1 MEKIATIKDEKLAD
15 KIDAG
20 DKKKIND
27 TIEETLKWLELNQ
40 RRAETEEFEHKLKEI
55 ERICLPLMIKLY
67 DGTGGPHSG
76 AGGNSAE
83 PTIELI
89 KKIERICSP
98 LMIKLYGG
106 AGGPHLGA
114 GGNSAES
121 TIELIKIIAIVL
133 VAILIKPAATA
144 TSATATTTTAT
155 TTSATTT
162 STTTATT
169 TTMTTTATTAF
180 LLFTIILKYSIHCYP
195 STYCIR
201 FDTNIEGQNKPIIIN
216 VTQSWSPLGANHLY
230 DIIHSSFYSVP
241 AAFFRVVPKFVVQF
255 GISGDPT
262 QNVLWNKTILDD
274 PVKISNLMGTVS
286 YATDGPNTRTTQLF
300 INYDNN
306 SRLDALGFSPL
317 GN

>member
-1 MEKIATIKDEKLAD
+1 MVKDQVHTHTTKADRRSVATDRPPIRQSTP
-15 KIDAG
+15 G
-20 DKKKIND
+20 
-27 TIEETLKWLELNQ
+27 NQ
-40 RRAETEEFEHKLKEI
+40 
-55 ERICLPLMIKLY
+55 LPY
-67 DGTGGPHSG
+67 
-76 AGGNSAE
+76 
-83 PTIELI
+83 
-89 KKIERICSP
+89 RP
-98 LMIKLYGG
+98 L
-106 AGGPHLGA
+106 
-114 GGNSAES
+114 
-121 TIELIKIIAIVL
+121 IAIVL

-155 TTSATTT
+155 TTTATTTSATTT

-169 TTMTTTATTAF
+169 TIMTTTATTAF

-201 FDTNIEGQNKPIIIN
+201 FDTNIEDQNKPIIIN